1 MKKYILGLY
10 LSCFVFSAQSTLIT
24 IDNCTGAI
32 SCDITNTPPILVEQ
46 NPNNGILLAWDEVQ
60 NYTLTQDLVVDR
72 VFDSTASFVEA
83 LPNGDFLIKA
93 GTIIASHYLQ
103 WDPSPASSN
112 RVEATIRLDS
122 QVFAFITA
130 DQNLFDSD
138 FLGLASVDYNDFGLR
153 GLEGGDTTTFNG
165 PDVDISWFASSP
177 GDWTR
182 LITAYSPAASV
193 PEPNT
198 FILLSLA
205 VFLLAS
211 TRQKLYKKS

>member
-1 MKKYILGLY
+1 MKNY
-10 LSCFVFSAQSTLIT
+10 LLSLCFSMLAFSAHSTLIA

-32 SCDITNTPPILVEQ
+32 SCDITNTPPSLVEQ

-60 NYTLTQDLVVDR
+60 NYTLMQDLVVDR
-72 VFDSTASFVEA
+72 VFDPAASFVEA
-83 LPNGDFLIKA
+83 LPNGDFIIKA
-93 GTIIASHYLQ
+93 GTIIASHYFQ
-103 WDPSPASSN
+103 WDPGAGSSS

-138 FLGLASVDYNDFGLR
+138 FLGLPSVNYNNFGLR
-153 GLEGGDTTTFNG
+153 GLESGDTTVFNG
-165 PDVDISWFASSP
+165 PDVDISWFAGSP

-182 LITAYSPAASV
+182 LITAYSPTASV

-198 FILLSLA
+198 LFLLSLA
-205 VFLLAS
+205 MFLLIS
-211 TRQKLYKKS
+211 SKRKLYRN